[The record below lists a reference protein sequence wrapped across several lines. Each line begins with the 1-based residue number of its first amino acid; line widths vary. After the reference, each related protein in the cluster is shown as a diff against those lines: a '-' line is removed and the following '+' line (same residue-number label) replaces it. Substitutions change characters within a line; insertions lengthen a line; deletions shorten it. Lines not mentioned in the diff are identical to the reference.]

1 MFITQ
6 IDRSANKMFIELIF
20 VLGRV
25 GVRVQKERNL
35 LKREGQREALTFC
48 IEDMHVWVI
57 KCLSS

>member
-6 IDRSANKMFIELIF
+6 IGRSANKMFIALIF

-48 IEDMHVWVI
+48 IEDMHVLVI